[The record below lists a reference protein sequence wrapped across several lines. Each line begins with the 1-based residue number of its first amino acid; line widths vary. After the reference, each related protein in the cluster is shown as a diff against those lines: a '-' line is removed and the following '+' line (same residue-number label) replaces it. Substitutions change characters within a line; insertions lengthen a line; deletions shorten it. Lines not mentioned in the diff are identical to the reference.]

1 MDSFKVYLPSNASTQ
16 LYPSNSPSD
25 YRTRLDQPINV
36 DGDWEVGIESVFYSP
51 NFQNEGEKARIDF
64 VNVVTSITVNSIY
77 PYELITG
84 SISRGI
90 GAVMPKHAFE
100 SNGENLWS
108 VLKTINSIN
117 DLILNPSK
125 KKTFGEVFDFH
136 LVTTDKVRHIVY
148 TSYDRGFTLEI
159 TPKLASY
166 MGFGKRT
173 TFSGPVS
180 VKGEALN
187 LNKMHSKE
195 KHLSREDYKIQF
207 LNTKLLQKK
216 IRITIKRE
224 NEAFDGTEK
233 SFLAM
238 WSERV
243 KNKYNI
249 VANFQGDKLMIHT
262 EDDNLVVCFSSD
274 FSKTFGYDG
283 ALFGKNAHWSDTPHK
298 MEKGLTSQVWYIDV
312 FSDQY
317 ELTDK
322 VSHYNLFT
330 NLYPWKYRDHQ
341 ELYTYINQTVQTY
354 LKSVLLNKY
363 DSSSHSFALSLQN
376 DNQCQLTLGK
386 WLDVSF
392 SKNLSYLLG
401 FPENIIIAKE
411 LNSVREVTALTY
423 SKQQLFLLSDVIK
436 PTAIGNHRLQILQ
449 DFLHNPTGVK
459 IIEKRFDPMVYLPVM
474 TNYMDTINI
483 QLTDESF
490 KPIPIKDSKTIVTLY
505 FRKVKAT

>member
-187 LNKMHSKE
+187 LNKMH
-195 KHLSREDYKIQF
+195 
-207 LNTKLLQKK
+207 
-216 IRITIKRE
+216 
-224 NEAFDGTEK
+224 
-233 SFLAM
+233 
-238 WSERV
+238 
-243 KNKYNI
+243 
-249 VANFQGDKLMIHT
+249 
-262 EDDNLVVCFSSD
+262 
-274 FSKTFGYDG
+274 
-283 ALFGKNAHWSDTPHK
+283 
-298 MEKGLTSQVWYIDV
+298 
-312 FSDQY
+312 
-317 ELTDK
+317 
-322 VSHYNLFT
+322 
-330 NLYPWKYRDHQ
+330 
-341 ELYTYINQTVQTY
+341 
-354 LKSVLLNKY
+354 
-363 DSSSHSFALSLQN
+363 
-376 DNQCQLTLGK
+376 
-386 WLDVSF
+386 
-392 SKNLSYLLG
+392 
-401 FPENIIIAKE
+401 
-411 LNSVREVTALTY
+411 
-423 SKQQLFLLSDVIK
+423 
-436 PTAIGNHRLQILQ
+436 
-449 DFLHNPTGVK
+449 
-459 IIEKRFDPMVYLPVM
+459 
-474 TNYMDTINI
+474 
-483 QLTDESF
+483 
-490 KPIPIKDSKTIVTLY
+490 
-505 FRKVKAT
+505 